1 MNGSQCKIDILDTG
15 GQEDYVGTK
24 DIYFGGGEGF
34 FCVFSITEQ
43 ESFAAM
49 NDHREQILRVKETE
63 KIQMILVGN
72 KADLESRREV
82 SQQEAEN
89 LARSWGI
96 SYIETS
102 AKTRVNVDE
111 AFTKLLTEII
121 KFKQGTKQQPAKN
134 NKKEKTKCCVLL

>member
-1 MNGSQCKIDILDTG
+1 
-15 GQEDYVGTK
+15 
-24 DIYFGGGEGF
+24 
-34 FCVFSITEQ
+34 
-43 ESFAAM
+43 M
-49 NDHREQILRVKETE
+49 NDHREQILRVKGTE

-82 SQQEAEN
+82 SKQEAEN

-121 KFKQGTKQQPAKN
+121 KSKQSNEQQPTKN
-134 NKKEKTKCCVLL
+134 KHKKEKTKCCVLL